1 MAADQLTLQ
10 ESLAASRRI
19 GGLTLRYALCFYLL
33 IPLAVGLNQGWF
45 QAGLARYLPLK
56 LSILLWCGNWAAY
69 WWACELGTRA
79 IAPIVRPWRLAP
91 TAVLLLGSLLAT
103 LMSPLY
109 FGLFGQLFMGYLPAN
124 VVIPSEADDLPN
136 ILSSFRVFE
145 LFASGAGGTLM
156 WVLANSFFDRYL
168 GLPRFRSLGILRRLP
183 PRVWREPQP
192 PPDEGLIAPVSPP
205 PAFVARLTRIA
216 PPTAQTLLAIE
227 AQEHYVKVHTE
238 HGSELIY
245 YRFGD
250 ALRDLQTWPG
260 LQVHRSFWVTRAA
273 VARIEHSDRRTR
285 LVLRNKELVPV
296 GASFLALVRQ
306 AGFPT

>member
-145 LFASGAGGTLM
+145 LFASGAGGAHRTLGPPH
-156 WVLANSFFDRYL
+156 ATGAAQQRAR
-168 GLPRFRSLGILRRLP
+168 PRWCLVPCAGAPGWISDLTIQPGGCQVISLDAHPASPAPCRTTARC
-183 PRVWREPQP
+183 W
-192 PPDEGLIAPVSPP
+192 PVS
-205 PAFVARLTRIA
+205 A
-216 PPTAQTLLAIE
+216 PSDS
-227 AQEHYVKVHTE
+227 H
-238 HGSELIY
+238 
-245 YRFGD
+245 
-250 ALRDLQTWPG
+250 PG
-260 LQVHRSFWVTRAA
+260 NITTCFRRRAA
-273 VARIEHSDRRTR
+273 AA
-285 LVLRNKELVPV
+285 P
-296 GASFLALVRQ
+296 
-306 AGFPT
+306 